1 MILKQNDIKGI
12 EIFLEKFK
20 IKKKE
25 NSLNFVNEIL
35 SKVKNLPYENMTKIT
50 YSEEKDIN
58 KRLRTPFYIVKDFF
72 EEGAGGTC
80 FSLVYFLKSIFDY
93 LGFNSKFLLADRNY
107 GENTHCA
114 LILNLENKQYL
125 IDIGYSIYEPIEIK
139 DKKTFKNPA
148 YEFLMEDKEK
158 FIFVYTITKNK
169 NLKFRYKIKKEEV
182 SFEKFL
188 DAWEKSF
195 YFEMMNYIVVTKVK
209 EDCLIYLRDKNFH
222 IIKDGKTY
230 YKKIEEDEI
239 PLILKELGLKEN
251 LFLKAKSFLK

>member
-1 MILKQNDIKGI
+1 MILKQKDIKGI

-20 IKKKE
+20 IERKE
-25 NSLNFVNEIL
+25 NNLNFIKEIL
-35 SKVKNLPYENMTKIT
+35 SKFKNLPYENMTKIT

-58 KRLRTPFYIVKDFF
+58 KKLRTPFYIVKDFF

-93 LGFNSKFLLADRNY
+93 LNFDSRFVLADRIY

-114 LILNLENKQYL
+114 LILNLENKEYL
-125 IDIGYSIYEPIEIK
+125 VDIGYSIYEPIEIK
-139 DKKTFKNPA
+139 NKKNFKNVA
-148 YEFLMEDKEK
+148 YEFLMEENEK
-158 FIFVYTITKNK
+158 FINVYTITKNK
-169 NLKFRYKIKKEEV
+169 NLKFRYRIKKENV
-182 SFEKFL
+182 SFEEFL

-195 YFEMMNYIVVTKVK
+195 YFEMMNYIVVTKTK
-209 EDCLIYLRDKNFH
+209 EDSLIYLRDKNFH

-239 PLILKELGLKEN
+239 PLILKELGFKED
-251 LFLKAKSFLK
+251 LFFKAKSFLK